1 MIKIEEFLDISRV
14 GQLLNDRLAEIE
26 PTWSN
31 IVVSQAKIIKQNVH
45 HDYYNLV
52 AAYEASYCQNGVT
65 QQLTI
70 YCSAHSNESRQ
81 QTMDNLKLLWAKNI
95 PSSRFQANWPL
106 FYEPACRAIFYIG
119 LPGQNLFQYFQVGNR
134 AEILDKIEL
143 TAIWLARLH
152 VMTQG
157 STDWPDSRQ
166 RRIGQIVPGRDKALE
181 KIAKICP
188 QYHSRYIRIYDIMES
203 RENEHWPSAE
213 NLAII
218 HGDLHPE
225 NVVVNQEGSAI
236 IDWADASLA
245 DPIRDIGSFS
255 QQLIFM
261 GMHQIKDEAYWQEAR
276 NIFEQTYCQARNEP
290 QPVDWAE
297 RLKTYYYFTAFRTAI
312 YFVTKSG
319 PEPSQADGLLNE
331 IEASLY

>member
-134 AEILDKIEL
+134 AEILDKVEL
-143 TAIWLARLH
+143 TATWLARLH

-166 RRIGQIVPGRDKALE
+166 RRIGQIVPGRDEALE

-188 QYHSRYIRIYDIMES
+188 QYHSRYIRIYDII
-203 RENEHWPSAE
+203 
-213 NLAII
+213 LCI
-218 HGDLHPE
+218 
-225 NVVVNQEGSAI
+225 
-236 IDWADASLA
+236 
-245 DPIRDIGSFS
+245 
-255 QQLIFM
+255 
-261 GMHQIKDEAYWQEAR
+261 
-276 NIFEQTYCQARNEP
+276 
-290 QPVDWAE
+290 
-297 RLKTYYYFTAFRTAI
+297 
-312 YFVTKSG
+312 
-319 PEPSQADGLLNE
+319 
-331 IEASLY
+331 